1 MSGWGLGGWFGG
13 GQTKK
18 KDAPKHAILQLRS
31 TLEMLN
37 KRERH
42 LQNQMDEEDQKAR
55 KFVNTNKAGMSSSI
69 HTCRLQ
75 SSQAILYVMWHS

>member
-13 GQTKK
+13 AQTKK
-18 KDAPKHAILQLRS
+18 KDAPKNAILQLRS

-55 KFVNTNKAGMSSSI
+55 KFINTNKAGMSTACMTWTREG
-69 HTCRLQ
+69 H
-75 SSQAILYVMWHS
+75 